1 MMKRIISLVLC
12 LGLIA
17 GTFLMAGCEET
28 APAASD
34 EALPM
39 TLNFVGITEDTT
51 TPDAIDATEE
61 ALNRIFEKQFKTR
74 IELTLVTADEYI
86 DLIEERVA
94 EAEQAKTRLNAIA
107 KYNSMAQSVADKLE
121 KAQSD
126 SNNKKG
132 LFSKWTQNGK
142 TVEAS
147 TLSTGTVY
155 TAEQTTVYEDGKIE
169 TVYPNA
175 TSPIDILMIDGK
187 EMYDYLDS
195 KDYLLSVSDKL
206 VNEFTKFKQ
215 YIYPT
220 FFEQLETITGDIKA
234 IPNNNLLAEYTYLVV
249 DKTIADKY
257 DFDVEAVDTYDD
269 LDATGFLSQ
278 IKANENVTVLA
289 TEPDALGIYTY
300 FEGDIAVG
308 TYYNP
313 IYGYSVAE
321 GTDFKVRNLFD
332 IPEYTNHLILMEEY
346 RENGYFAKKSDAF
359 AVNVVKGDAS
369 LPAELGDD
377 YYVKVLQ
384 NPFVEMDAIFNG
396 MMAVS
401 SYTANE
407 TRALQILEA
416 INTNPEVKNILQY
429 GVAYDGENDEVA
441 NYDLVEVENEDGK
454 SGYTIVRRN
463 NTYMMDNALTGNV
476 YMGYPEEGQIFDLWD
491 YYKKTNL
498 DSALSPFMYFYVDDE
513 ELDTMLTEILKRACL
528 TEVFEPI
535 GIDYD
540 EYQRL
545 DGTTQGNTMRRSFK
559 SAYISYFV
567 ECLAA
572 EPGVQS
578 TPLNFVTK
586 GAGSALDNDFIEFI
600 LSKEGQ
606 SILKTVG
613 YTVLDENADPYVKK
627 DNMSGTIS
635 IMPNTGNNSIGYIEA
650 IMNQLTAAYTAMY
663 PNVTFKIFERDAN
676 NGYNGDL
683 LRVDGTNYTLGISNR
698 DLIPA
703 EEGKNLNVTNVAKS
717 YIDVFNNDNHDI
729 FRISWYEGKIV
740 EKITA
745 EKYADI
751 ISNTALA
758 ALANNKLAALCGIDL
773 TKYAVANRPAS
784 ESIVLATARSSASN
798 YNNNIDYLRVMTAE
812 LLFTEE
818 EVAQYANL
826 KDADFENAVFNYVRQ
841 NYETQN
847 NLTEEDYVKL
857 VQDFM
862 VSVLEYTSPEDKT
875 AKYTVSWDEFQET
888 KANAQVYMEAATKI
902 KDAYYD
908 KLTGKVSAG
917 LLKLYSLT
925 DIIELVYDV
934 MYEEYLTENG
944 FVKAEFE
951 SSIKDIY
958 LNEVNSSAEEFATY
972 AKTSDEYKNVCNN
985 LRKEYKKL
993 LIEIFGK
1000 ATYDK
1005 GESGISNAVLL
1016 ETLFNHFLEEE
1027 IKVNDKMCEIAGIDY
1042 ETFTEAQTHM
1052 ENYDMYISTM
1062 KTMFVYTLRT
1072 KYTSS
1077 QIDKWTYEEAETNL
1091 YNLLY
1096 ETGFYTNELA
1106 KYIGLSLSDY
1116 MLAKSNAVTY
1126 QNYMNVLVNALA
1138 SDLQAKGYNTTE
1150 LIKEKG
1156 SVIEAVCLEVI
1167 YDKYYSDKISIQDVV
1182 TAASAKYVQGIKNA
1196 TDMEAYLADAKE
1208 ATGNDF
1214 FYMAVVNSLESK
1226 WNEVK
1231 SGS

>member
-1 MMKRIISLVLC
+1 
-12 LGLIA
+12 
-17 GTFLMAGCEET
+17 
-28 APAASD
+28 
-34 EALPM
+34 
-39 TLNFVGITEDTT
+39 
-51 TPDAIDATEE
+51 
-61 ALNRIFEKQFKTR
+61 
-74 IELTLVTADEYI
+74 
-86 DLIEERVA
+86 
-94 EAEQAKTRLNAIA
+94 
-107 KYNSMAQSVADKLE
+107 MAQSVADKLE

-540 EYQRL
+540 EYQLLVR
-545 DGTTQGNTMRRSFK
+545 MACER
-559 SAYISYFV
+559 
-567 ECLAA
+567 
-572 EPGVQS
+572 
-578 TPLNFVTK
+578 
-586 GAGSALDNDFIEFI
+586 NDH
-600 LSKEGQ
+600 
-606 SILKTVG
+606 G
-613 YTVLDENADPYVKK
+613 Y
-627 DNMSGTIS
+627 
-635 IMPNTGNNSIGYIEA
+635 
-650 IMNQLTAAYTAMY
+650 QY
-663 PNVTFKIFERDAN
+663 PDTW
-676 NGYNGDL
+676 GD
-683 LRVDGTNYTLGISNR
+683 
-698 DLIPA
+698 
-703 EEGKNLNVTNVAKS
+703 
-717 YIDVFNNDNHDI
+717 
-729 FRISWYEGKIV
+729 
-740 EKITA
+740 
-745 EKYADI
+745 
-751 ISNTALA
+751 
-758 ALANNKLAALCGIDL
+758 
-773 TKYAVANRPAS
+773 
-784 ESIVLATARSSASN
+784 
-798 YNNNIDYLRVMTAE
+798 
-812 LLFTEE
+812 
-818 EVAQYANL
+818 
-826 KDADFENAVFNYVRQ
+826 
-841 NYETQN
+841 
-847 NLTEEDYVKL
+847 
-857 VQDFM
+857 
-862 VSVLEYTSPEDKT
+862 
-875 AKYTVSWDEFQET
+875 
-888 KANAQVYMEAATKI
+888 
-902 KDAYYD
+902 
-908 KLTGKVSAG
+908 
-917 LLKLYSLT
+917 
-925 DIIELVYDV
+925 
-934 MYEEYLTENG
+934 
-944 FVKAEFE
+944 
-951 SSIKDIY
+951 
-958 LNEVNSSAEEFATY
+958 
-972 AKTSDEYKNVCNN
+972 
-985 LRKEYKKL
+985 
-993 LIEIFGK
+993 
-1000 ATYDK
+1000 
-1005 GESGISNAVLL
+1005 
-1016 ETLFNHFLEEE
+1016 
-1027 IKVNDKMCEIAGIDY
+1027 
-1042 ETFTEAQTHM
+1042 
-1052 ENYDMYISTM
+1052 
-1062 KTMFVYTLRT
+1062 
-1072 KYTSS
+1072 
-1077 QIDKWTYEEAETNL
+1077 
-1091 YNLLY
+1091 
-1096 ETGFYTNELA
+1096 
-1106 KYIGLSLSDY
+1106 
-1116 MLAKSNAVTY
+1116 
-1126 QNYMNVLVNALA
+1126 
-1138 SDLQAKGYNTTE
+1138 
-1150 LIKEKG
+1150 
-1156 SVIEAVCLEVI
+1156 
-1167 YDKYYSDKISIQDVV
+1167 
-1182 TAASAKYVQGIKNA
+1182 
-1196 TDMEAYLADAKE
+1196 
-1208 ATGNDF
+1208 
-1214 FYMAVVNSLESK
+1214 
-1226 WNEVK
+1226 
-1231 SGS
+1231 